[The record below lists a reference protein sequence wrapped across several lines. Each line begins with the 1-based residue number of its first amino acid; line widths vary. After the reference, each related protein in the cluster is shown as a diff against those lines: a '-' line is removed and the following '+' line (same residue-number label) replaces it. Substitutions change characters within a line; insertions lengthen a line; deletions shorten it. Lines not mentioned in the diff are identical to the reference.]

1 MAAAKAM
8 KLLQVAAALVLA
20 CLALQATTAA
30 AHFTLGVSDDHYT
43 ERSQLT
49 PRLHSEPLLLHLID
63 RLITTSIYTFYLF
76 ASTLH
81 LHLPVYILLQ
91 TKPI

>member
-8 KLLQVAAALVLA
+8 KLLQVAASLVLA

-63 RLITTSIYTFYLF
+63 RIKSRRPLRRSYRDEQPNT
-76 ASTLH
+76 
-81 LHLPVYILLQ
+81 
-91 TKPI
+91 